1 MKAFSK
7 IRNIPVWVWINALLV
22 TISISVYVLMS
33 SRTQSIGFPLDDA
46 WIHQTYARNL
56 AEFGEW
62 SFIPGT
68 PIAGSTSPL
77 WTLLISFFHLASDRT
92 PFFLTFLLGAV
103 CLWALT
109 CVGEIIFRQS
119 VQLKTTLPLAGMFL
133 ALEWHLV
140 WAGASGMETI
150 LMAFIIL
157 VVFYFLQKGN
167 NKGYITAG
175 LLTGVGVW
183 IRPDALTL
191 IGPLLFCIVTGYPQ
205 WKERV
210 KVGLWSIG
218 AGLVPVSGYLL
229 FNLMISGQVW
239 PNTFYAKQAEYSVLQ
254 ETSIFARYTQL
265 IILPFVGAGVLL
277 LPGFIFKLIRS
288 VRQQDWYWI
297 SLILWWLGYSLIYAL
312 RLPVTY
318 QHGRYLMPAM
328 PVFFLIGL
336 VGSAEWIKRSDAKSG
351 LLWVLQKGW
360 LVSLAAVLVVFTG
373 MGATS
378 YARDVAI
385 INTEMV
391 ETAKWLNMNTNE
403 SDLIAVHDI
412 GAVGYFSRRNII
424 DLAGLVSPEV
434 IPIIRDEAE
443 LARLLDERGADYLM
457 TFPGWFLYLPD
468 DKEVVFQTDG
478 IYSIDSGGENMT
490 VYRWEEK

>member
-7 IRNIPVWVWINALLV
+7 ISNLPAWVWINALLV
-22 TISISVYVLMS
+22 TISISVYVLMAS
-33 SRTQSIGFPLDDA
+33 KTQSIGFPLDDA

-56 AEFGEW
+56 AEYGEW

-68 PIAGSTSPL
+68 PTAGSTSPL
-77 WTLLISFFHLASDRT
+77 WTLLLSFFYRISDQT
-92 PFFLTFLLGAV
+92 PYFLTYLLGAV
-103 CLWALT
+103 CLWALA
-109 CVGEIIFRQS
+109 CVGELIFRRAFQM
-119 VQLKTTLPLAGMFL
+119 KRTLPLAGMFL

-150 LMAFIIL
+150 LMALLIL
-157 VVFYFLQKGN
+157 VVFYFLQKGTSV
-167 NKGYITAG
+167 GFVTAG

-191 IGPLLFCIVTGYPQ
+191 IGPLIFCIVTGIPQ

-210 KVGLWSIG
+210 KISLWSLG
-218 AGLVPVSGYLL
+218 AGLIPVSGYLL
-229 FNLMISGQVW
+229 FNLVLSGQVW
-239 PNTFYAKQAEYSVLQ
+239 PNTFYAKQAEYSILQ

-277 LPGFIFKLIRS
+277 LPGFIVKLIRS
-288 VRQQDWYWI
+288 VRQRDWYWI
-297 SLILWWLGYSLIYAL
+297 SLILWWLGYTLIYAM

-336 VGSAEWIKRSDAKSG
+336 VGSAEWVKRTDVKSG
-351 LLWVLQKGW
+351 MLWVLQKGW

-373 MGATS
+373 LGATS

-391 ETAKWLNMNTNE
+391 ETAKWLNMNTEEN
-403 SDLIAVHDI
+403 DLIAVHDI
-412 GAVGYFSRRNII
+412 GAVGYFSQRDII

-434 IPIIRDEAE
+434 IPIIRDETE
-443 LARLLDERGADYLM
+443 LARLLDARGADYLM
-457 TFPGWFLYLPD
+457 TFPGWYLYLTD
-468 DKEVVFQTDG
+468 DKEVVFQTDAV
-478 IYSIDSGGENMT
+478 YSIDSGGENMT